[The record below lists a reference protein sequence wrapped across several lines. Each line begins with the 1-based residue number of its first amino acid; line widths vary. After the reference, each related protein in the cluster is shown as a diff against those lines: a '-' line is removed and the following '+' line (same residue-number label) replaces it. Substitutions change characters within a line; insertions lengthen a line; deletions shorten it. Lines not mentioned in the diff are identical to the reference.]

1 MNGTGDSGEVVRAVT
16 ARLPSGVAVK
26 VEAVTDETSADGMT
40 SVGLRHFDLADAL
53 EPVGEIGALV
63 VSKLGKAKPSKTTVE
78 LRLGFAVEAG
88 KLTALW
94 VGGKGEAALTVTLE
108 WSGNADGG
116 PAAEVSP
123 VTTQAAQL
131 DAGSEGGGCG
141 SGTGSGDAS
150 RGTGSDCS
158 PGPDGGGP
166 AAGNADG

>member
-1 MNGTGDSGEVVRAVT
+1 MNGTGDSDEAVRAVT
-16 ARLPSGVAVK
+16 ARLPSGVSVK

-40 SVGLRHFDLADAL
+40 SVGLRHFELADAL
-53 EPVGEIGALV
+53 ESVGEIGALV

-116 PAAEVSP
+116 PVAEVSP
-123 VTTQAAQL
+123 ETTLAAEA
-131 DAGSEGGGCG
+131 DVG
-141 SGTGSGDAS
+141 S
-150 RGTGSDCS
+150 RGAGPDCG
-158 PGPDGGGP
+158 PGPGGGGP
-166 AAGNADG
+166 AAGNAEG